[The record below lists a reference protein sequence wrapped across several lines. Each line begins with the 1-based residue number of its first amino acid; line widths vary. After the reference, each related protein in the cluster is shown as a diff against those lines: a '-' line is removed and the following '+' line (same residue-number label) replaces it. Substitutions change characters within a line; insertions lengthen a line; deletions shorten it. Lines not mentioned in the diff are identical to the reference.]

1 MAVRFKCGSALRLV
15 VPEGPSADSSTDEN
29 EERGDG
35 EKSALQLLRC
45 RAVLDEAPNDVV
57 AVDQIG
63 KKSGSYDELM
73 NQLLVA
79 ILKVSR
85 LHAKQYTP
93 VPLTTYLHSEP
104 HRILTS
110 AVTRLIKTLAK
121 AYGESNPEGGIATS
135 ECRLIRSHQN
145 PNDT

>member
-35 EKSALQLLRC
+35 EKSALQLSRC

-79 ILKVSR
+79 IFKVSR

-93 VPLTTYLHSEP
+93 GTIPQTLSGRARGLLPVVPDIVGSSEAAAS
-104 HRILTS
+104 R
-110 AVTRLIKTLAK
+110 
-121 AYGESNPEGGIATS
+121 
-135 ECRLIRSHQN
+135 
-145 PNDT
+145 